1 MVSSIYSESDPATN
15 VTLGEDFLVLWGE
28 NVFVLLA
35 SVWKRQ
41 KCIVIMDQY
50 GHFASDFV

>member
-15 VTLGEDFLVLWGE
+15 VTLGGGSRGGCFARIGLEMPKMH
-28 NVFVLLA
+28 
-35 SVWKRQ
+35 S
-41 KCIVIMDQY
+41 MDQC